1 MYVIDTARERL
12 HKVAEWEPSTR
23 DINLGNRDILL
34 TPFIEISE
42 AKLNIRETQESLL
55 LVSG

>member
-1 MYVIDTARERL
+1 MAIDTARERL
-12 HKVAEWEPSTR
+12 HKVAEWEQSTR
-23 DINLGNRDILL
+23 DVNLGNRDLLL

>member
-1 MYVIDTARERL
+1 MVIDTARERL

-23 DINLGNRDILL
+23 DITLGNRDILL

>member
-1 MYVIDTARERL
+1 MVMDMVRERL
-12 HKVAEWEPSTR
+12 HKVSEWEPSTR